1 MIEGEINWG
10 DEEVRKRSMGDK
22 EARGEKPMGDKEVN
36 WGDKKVRE
44 KPMRDEKAWGKN
56 PWKMKR

>member
-22 EARGEKPMGDKEVN
+22 EARGE
-36 WGDKKVRE
+36 
-44 KPMRDEKAWGKN
+44 N
-56 PWKMKR
+56 PWEIKRSIGEIKR